1 MYFDIRQRTFELA
14 YFYKKK
20 QKVQDL
26 DDQTFLLQL
35 VINGISI
42 LLSIVGH
49 DIFPKQKFHRPYYF
63 SSKSL
68 TYVHLRTAFLRRFIE
83 RKRKDET
90 LANIKKITKIKYL
103 CSIYTYLNYLKP
115 CCRRSFHSER
125 LVV

>member
-20 QKVQDL
+20 QKIQDL

-68 TYVHLRTAFLRRFIE
+68 TYVHLPASFYAASSKEKEKTKLWRTLR
-83 RKRKDET
+83 K
-90 LANIKKITKIKYL
+90 
-103 CSIYTYLNYLKP
+103 
-115 CCRRSFHSER
+115 
-125 LVV
+125 